1 MRLIA
6 ILILVSS
13 LQAAVIADIRSKLSA
28 GDLLS
33 ADAIATD
40 FCTANANSTE
50 CAAALSWLARGAQML
65 GQPQSTAKY
74 IAATKKILATNPKE
88 DAFLR
93 TAIGA
98 TIETEARLL
107 ATNRKLDQAI
117 RLLRNELPKATSF
130 PVKARIQKTLN
141 ILTLEAK
148 PAPGYDPALKG
159 KPTLLFLWA
168 HWCSDC
174 KAQVPAIAEIAAKFG
189 TTIHLIAPTTRYETV
204 PNIENPTEQQE
215 NDHIEKVWRESYQAI
230 QKIPHPIDPKM
241 MLDYGVSSTPTIV
254 IIDAKGIVRAYRTSR
269 LSAAQIEMLI
279 C

>member
-6 ILILVSS
+6 LLILATT
-13 LQAAVIADIRSKLSA
+13 LQAAVIADIRGKLSA

-33 ADAIATD
+33 ADALATD
-40 FCTANANSTE
+40 FCAANPGSTE

-65 GQPQSTAKY
+65 GQPQATANY

-98 TIETEARLL
+98 TIESEARLL
-107 ATNRKLDQAI
+107 ATNGKLDQAI

-141 ILTLEAK
+141 ILTLEGK
-148 PAPGYDPALKG
+148 TAPSYDPALKG
-159 KPTLLFLWA
+159 KTTLLFLWA
-168 HWCSDC
+168 HWCGDC

-189 TTIHLIAPTTRYETV
+189 ATLNIIAPTTRYETV

-230 QKIPHPIDPKM
+230 EKIPHPIDPKI

-269 LSAAQIEMLI
+269 MSTAQIEKLI
-279 C
+279 H